1 MTGRY
6 CSAIAIAVAIVSIAG
21 CSSPRNPD
29 TTPRSINEVFSKHSV
44 EALRNADE
52 FRVDRITRTPEG
64 STSEFGLKEYRVV
77 QPGRSLTVEESEK
90 LREVLLNPRTYTTM
104 PYLCVLE
111 PEYVFT
117 LAGIDTTRYFII
129 GNDCHLAALQT
140 ASSREDVN
148 LTEKTSTL
156 LSAICEHAFQ

>member
-1 MTGRY
+1 MQRLCVITAVVLCCLATLQ
-6 CSAIAIAVAIVSIAG
+6 CSSHQKTNTPSSLSEIYSQPAIAALKSAGAI
-21 CSSPRNPD
+21 
-29 TTPRSINEVFSKHSV
+29 
-44 EALRNADE
+44 
-52 FRVDRITRTPEG
+52 RVDRITRTQQG
-64 STSEFGLKEYRVV
+64 SLSEFGLKEYRVV
-77 QPGRSLTVEESEK
+77 QPGRALTAEESEK

-104 PYLCVLE
+104 PYECYLE
-111 PEYVFT
+111 PEYAFT

>member
-1 MTGRY
+1 MTLHCCR
-6 CSAIAIAVAIVSIAG
+6 AIALAVAIVSITG
-21 CSSPRNPD
+21 CSSSKKSD
-29 TTPRSINEVFSKHSV
+29 TPSSLREIYSEQAIG
-44 EALRNADE
+44 ALKNASE
-52 FRVDRITRTPEG
+52 MRVDRITRTSEG
-64 STSEFGLKEYRVV
+64 ASSDFELKEYRVV
-77 QPGRSLTVEESEK
+77 QPGRSLTAEEMEK
-90 LREVLLNPRTYTTM
+90 LREVLLSPRTYTTM
-104 PYLCVLE
+104 PYECYLE
-111 PEYVFT
+111 PEYAFT